1 MSNVKEALSTWDAAD
16 ELLAEKIEKLEARI
30 EALETAATAT
40 TSETK

>member
-1 MSNVKEALSTWDAAD
+1 MADIKEALAKWDGAD

-40 TSETK
+40 TSETE